1 MSRNSF
7 AHSGGALQL
16 ATSYP
21 AIVGAV
27 LLNLREG
34 QGVKQADFA
43 AQMGVA
49 PSTWSR
55 IENGGQAM
63 SIDQLAQVAQA
74 LSIRPGEI
82 IRRADAAQD
91 AAHER
96 KVRVEPARISHDDAL
111 GLGLA
116 MIGAAA
122 LGAFIGGVAAQ
133 EGRSRNRYR

>member
-1 MSRNSF
+1 MSRTSVR
-7 AHSGGALQL
+7 HPGGALQL

-34 QGVKQADFA
+34 RGVKQADLA
-43 AQMGVA
+43 AEMGLGA
-49 PSTWSR
+49 STWSR
-55 IENGGQAM
+55 IENGAQAM
-63 SIDQLAQVAQA
+63 SIDQLAQVAKV

-82 IRRADAAQD
+82 LCCADAAQD

-96 KVRVEPARISHDDAL
+96 KVRVEPTRISNDDAF

-116 MIGAAA
+116 
-122 LGAFIGGVAAQ
+122 
-133 EGRSRNRYR
+133 